1 VTEHPGSFITGL
13 IFAAMGVIFL
23 GETMEWWS
31 VDIGR
36 LWPVVLIAIGVSI
49 MLKAYR
55 RDRQDSD
62 S

>member
-1 VTEHPGSFITGL
+1 VRVHPGAFITGIMFVAIGL
-13 IFAAMGVIFL
+13 IFL
-23 GETMEWWS
+23 GETMDWWS

-36 LWPVVLIAIGVSI
+36 LWPVVLNAIGFSI

>member
-1 VTEHPGSFITGL
+1 MREHPGSFITG
-13 IFAAMGVIFL
+13 IMFVAIGVIFL
-23 GETMEWWS
+23 GETMDWWS

-36 LWPVVLIAIGVSI
+36 LWPVVLIAIGISI

>member
-1 VTEHPGSFITGL
+1 
-13 IFAAMGVIFL
+13 MGVIFL
-23 GETMEWWS
+23 GETMDWWDI
-31 VDIGR
+31 DIGR

-55 RDRQDSD
+55 QDRQDSD